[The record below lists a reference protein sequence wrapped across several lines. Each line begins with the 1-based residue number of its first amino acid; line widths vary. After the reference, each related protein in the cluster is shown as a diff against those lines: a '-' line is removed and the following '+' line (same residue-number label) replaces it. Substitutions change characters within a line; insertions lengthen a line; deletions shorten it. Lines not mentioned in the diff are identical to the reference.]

1 MLVALISTT
10 VVLTVGVIP
19 FLGLIIPN
27 IVSLF
32 KGDNLSK
39 TLPHTALLGMSFLL
53 FCDIVGRVLI
63 FPYEIPISMTV
74 GVIGSAIF
82 LIMLFRGK
90 HMRNRTKMLILLGL
104 AVASILLYVFYELNG
119 NYHYAFPRRLI
130 KVVAMS
136 LTGIAIAYSTV
147 VFQTITHNRILT
159 PSVMGLDALYMMV
172 QTFIYFFF
180 GSMSIF
186 VINAKYN
193 FLLAVLAMV
202 VFAVIFY
209 RVLFKE
215 GKRPIYFLLLVG
227 MIVGTFLGS
236 VTTFFQVLIDPN
248 EFLSLQSKMFAS
260 FNNVNSDL
268 VWLAGVVITIT
279 FIYGWRHMNQLDVM
293 SLGRDTAINLG
304 VPYDKLV
311 QRMLILSSVL
321 IAVSTA
327 LVGPIT
333 FFGLIVANLSYQFF
347 KTYKHSVIIAGS
359 CVMSI
364 VALVG
369 GQWVVERIFNFD
381 TTLSVIINFVG
392 GVYFIYL
399 LLKESRSAG

>member
-1 MLVALISTT
+1 
-10 VVLTVGVIP
+10 
-19 FLGLIIPN
+19 
-27 IVSLF
+27 
-32 KGDNLSK
+32 
-39 TLPHTALLGMSFLL
+39 
-53 FCDIVGRVLI
+53 
-63 FPYEIPISMTV
+63 
-74 GVIGSAIF
+74 
-82 LIMLFRGK
+82 
-90 HMRNRTKMLILLGL
+90 MRNRTKMLILLGL

-119 NYHYAFPRRLI
+119 NFHYALPRRLI
-130 KVVAMS
+130 KVFAMS

-159 PSVMGLDALYMMV
+159 PSVMGLDALYMLV
-172 QTFIYFFF
+172 QTFIFYFF

-202 VFAVIFY
+202 IFALIFY

-268 VWLAGVVITIT
+268 VWLAAVVIIIT
-279 FIYGWRHMNQLDVM
+279 FIFGWRHMNQLDVM

-369 GQWVVERIFNFD
+369 GQWMVERIFNFD

>member
-1 MLVALISTT
+1 
-10 VVLTVGVIP
+10 
-19 FLGLIIPN
+19 
-27 IVSLF
+27 
-32 KGDNLSK
+32 
-39 TLPHTALLGMSFLL
+39 
-53 FCDIVGRVLI
+53 
-63 FPYEIPISMTV
+63 
-74 GVIGSAIF
+74 
-82 LIMLFRGK
+82 
-90 HMRNRTKMLILLGL
+90 MRNSKKLLILVGL
-104 AVASILLYVFYELNG
+104 AIVFVLLYVFYELNG
-119 NYHYAFPRRLI
+119 NYHYAFPRRII
-130 KVVAMS
+130 KVVAMT

-159 PSVMGLDALYMMV
+159 PSVMGLDALYMLV
-172 QTFIYFFF
+172 QTIIYYFF
-180 GSMSIF
+180 GSMSVF
-186 VINAKYN
+186 VINAQYN
-193 FLLAVLAMV
+193 FLLAVSAMI
-202 VFAVIFY
+202 VFALIFY

-236 VTTFFQVLIDPN
+236 VSTFFQVLIDPN

-268 VWLAGVVITIT
+268 VWLAGLVIVIT
-279 FIYGWRHMNQLDVM
+279 FIFGWRHMSQLDVM

-347 KTYKHSVIIAGS
+347 KTYKHSVLIAGS
-359 CVMSI
+359 CIMSI

-381 TTLSVIINFVG
+381 TTLSVIINFIG